1 MKRRTLLAALLAAG
15 ATGPFG
21 LGAIR
26 ADTGPLRIG
35 ITPVFLDNQ
44 TGFIDRW
51 RDYLETRLDR
61 PIEFK
66 QRSTYRQIMD
76 LLLGED
82 LDFAWICGY
91 PYLRFQYALKLVAVP
106 LYHGEPLYQS
116 YLIVRAD
123 DRQTGSIADL
133 KGRIFAYSDPDS
145 NSGFLVPQYQ
155 ISALGEDRESFFRK
169 SFFTWSHE
177 KVVAAVATGL
187 ADGGAVDGYVWDT
200 LAVRN
205 PELAGRTRI
214 VSKSRKF
221 GFPPIVASNTA
232 RDEETRALQQAL
244 FGMAGDPEGQR
255 LLGELNLDGFSQ
267 QDIAL
272 FSGIGDLIDALS
284 TLSMS

>member
-15 ATGPFG
+15 ATGPLG

-26 ADTGPLRIG
+26 AETGPLRIG

-51 RDYLETRLDR
+51 RDYLESRLDR
-61 PIEFK
+61 TIVFK

-76 LLLGED
+76 LLLGEE

-123 DRQTGSIADL
+123 DHQTGSIADL

-155 ISALGEDRESFFRK
+155 ISALGEDRETFFRK
-169 SFFTWSHE
+169 SFFTWAHE

-221 GFPPIVASNTA
+221 GFPPIVASRTA
-232 RDEETRALQQAL
+232 RDEETRALQQVL
-244 FGMAGDPEGQR
+244 FGMAGDPEGQL

-272 FSGIGDLIDALS
+272 FNGIGDLIDALS
-284 TLSMS
+284 MS

>member
-1 MKRRTLLAALLAAG
+1 MKRRTLLAAFLAAG
-15 ATGPFG
+15 ATGSLG
-21 LGAIR
+21 LRSVQAKT
-26 ADTGPLRIG
+26 DQMRIG

-51 RDYLETRLDR
+51 RGYLESRLDR
-61 PIEFK
+61 QIVFK

-76 LLLGED
+76 LLLGDE

-91 PYLRFQYALKLVAVP
+91 PYLRYQHALELVAVP

-116 YLIVRAD
+116 YLIVHAD

-155 ISALGEDRESFFRK
+155 ISALGEDRETFFRK
-169 SFFTWSHE
+169 SFFTWAHE
-177 KVVAAVATGL
+177 KVVTAVATGL

-221 GFPPIVASNTA
+221 GFPPIVASRTA
-232 RDEETRALQQAL
+232 QRGDTLALQQIL
-244 FGMAGDPEGQR
+244 FGMANDPEGA
-255 LLGELNLDGFSQ
+255 LLLRELNLDGFSE
-267 QDIAL
+267 QDTAL
-272 FSGIGDLIDALS
+272 FNGIGDLIDALS
-284 TLSMS
+284 MG